1 MRLRNIPGAEEHLDQ
16 SPFVIRDPEAV
27 RGSWKKGVFGNDRPL
42 YLEIGC
48 GKGQFLNALAAMN
61 PEINYLGIEK
71 MSSVLLRA
79 VEKREQ
85 AEELRNLFF
94 LRFDAEGLT
103 GVFGPGEVDRIYLNF
118 SDPWPKDR
126 HHKRRLTSR
135 EYLKRYEEILSPGGF
150 IEFKTDN
157 TGLFDFSLQELEAS
171 GWIVTDMTRNLHK
184 SPMNEGNV
192 MTEYEE
198 KFSIL
203 GNKICKLIAHPSE
216 SLGRGMN

>member
-1 MRLRNIPGAEEHLDQ
+1 MDLLLGRLLRGACFTTL
-16 SPFVIRDPEAV
+16 
-27 RGSWKKGVFGNDRPL
+27 GL
-42 YLEIGC
+42 IG
-48 GKGQFLNALAAMN
+48 FRLAAFA
-61 PEINYLGIEK
+61 L
-71 MSSVLLRA
+71 VFLRFA
-79 VEKREQ
+79 
-85 AEELRNLFF
+85 ACGLFF
-94 LRFDAEGLT
+94 LRFDAEALT
-103 GVFGPGEVDRIYLNF
+103 EAFGPGEVDRIYLNF

-135 EYLKRYEEILSPGGF
+135 EYLSRYEEILSPGGF

-203 GNKICKLIAHPSE
+203 GNKICKLIAHPTVS
-216 SLGRGMN
+216 